1 MTPKWAL
8 PLAGINV
15 ALSIVIGAF
24 GAHSLREK
32 VPAESMVIFH
42 TGAQYHQIQAIGA
55 LLILLLLDRCT
66 MPKRAFAGFALILV
80 GCLLFSGSLYALA
93 ATGTRMLGMI
103 TPFGGVAF
111 ITGWLLVAF
120 SGLVPTEQA

>member
-8 PLAGINV
+8 PLAGINA

-24 GAHSLREK
+24 GAHSLRDK
-32 VPAESMVIFH
+32 VPPESMVIFH
-42 TGAQYHQIQAIGA
+42 TGAQYHQVQAIGA
-55 LLILLLLDRCT
+55 LIVLLLLDRCSK
-66 MPKRAFAGFALILV
+66 PSRAFAGYILILV

-93 ATGTRMLGMI
+93 ATGTRILGMI

-111 ITGWLLVAF
+111 ISGWLLVGF
-120 SGLVPTEQA
+120 SGLVPTEQG